1 MNSFF
6 IRVHLNHPGSTYSI
20 YIFIFT
26 FFYYMRVLWGFFLQ
40 SSKETEQQ
48 NFAFSKSNVFNAY
61 LTDSI
66 HTLLKWTL
74 GLYFPIEKDEA
85 ASFKSMLE
93 RGETLTWFQKSAM
106 RKLTWFLIYIHTY
119 KIKLKILRQDVNLPH
134 KPTGDSLPKSRHRV

>member
-1 MNSFF
+1 MNSF
-6 IRVHLNHPGSTYSI
+6 LSLE
-20 YIFIFT
+20 FT
-26 FFYYMRVLWGFFLQ
+26 WITQGLLTAFKFLFLLFFYYMQVLGGVQ

-93 RGETLTWFQKSAM
+93 RGKTLTWFQKSAM
-106 RKLTWFLIYIHTY
+106 RKLTWFLICIHTY